1 MQMRADSVLPR
12 SYEPCLLFYGEDEH
26 LLGGVCRGYRSRGG
40 GGNLLAAARLWTL
53 VFIPSLAAYSESWAI
68 SRGLGYLHLINLGG
82 ARLPRHPRGRVYLC
96 SVGGEGEDVSHF
108 YRCQHYARYQRGRVE
123 RTPLGIVKRFA
134 PFSFFSPLFFSLI
147 RFFFCFS

>member
-26 LLGGVCRGYRSRGG
+26 LLGNLTRGRVSRVSIEGR

-53 VFIPSLAAYSESWAI
+53 VFIRSLAAYSESGAI

-134 PFSFFSPLFFSLI
+134 PFSFFSPPS
-147 RFFFCFS
+147 R